1 MTLLLNQQVEGIFAL
16 QVPHPLSHI
25 SMQVAARRE
34 SSFFFP
40 SVLTV
45 WLCNPRPE
53 QQLLYCNNDK
63 EKPSVGRRLSDLA
76 VALPPV

>member
-1 MTLLLNQQVEGIFAL
+1 MTLLLNQQVEVVFAL
-16 QVPHPLSHI
+16 HVPHALSSI

-34 SSFFFP
+34 SIFFP

-45 WLCNPRPE
+45 WLCNPR

-63 EKPSVGRRLSDLA
+63 EKPSVGRRQTLIWL
-76 VALPPV
+76 